1 MAKVKYMTKS
11 EAARYHLN
19 NYPNFGPNGNV
30 TGMKKLYY
38 GKNALLVRSGAYV
51 YNVPANIYNMA
62 H

>member
-1 MAKVKYMTKS
+1 MAKVKYMTKH
-11 EAARYHLN
+11 EAARYNLDE
-19 NYPNFGPNGNV
+19 YPNFGPNGNV

-51 YNVPANIYNMA
+51 YKVPENIYNMA